1 MDMEIT
7 HETGKILI
15 EFARQNIE
23 HYLSH
28 GKPLHVPSEIK
39 EKFDQKSGAFV
50 TLSVYEK
57 AGNNLR
63 GCIGYILPYY
73 SLWETVSKV
82 SIAAAVDDPRFPA
95 VKIQDMEKII
105 VEVSV
110 LTVPKQILVKTPNE
124 YLSKIQIGRDGLI
137 VSQDG
142 RQGLLLPQVPV
153 EHGRNWDVQT
163 FLEHTCEKAWLPRN
177 AWKDI
182 KNTKIEHFT
191 AIIFEETSPRGEI
204 RKKEI
209 GE

>member
-7 HETGKILI
+7 HETGKLLI

-23 HYLSH
+23 HYLNH
-28 GKPLHVPSEIK
+28 GKPLPVPSEIK
-39 EKFDQKSGAFV
+39 EKFDHKSGAFV

-57 AGNNLR
+57 AGNPLR
-63 GCIGYILPYY
+63 GCIGYILPYFP
-73 SLWETVSKV
+73 LWETVSKV

-95 VKIQDMEKII
+95 VKIQDMERII

-177 AWKDI
+177 AWKDL
-182 KNTKIEHFT
+182 KSTKIEHFT
-191 AIIFEETSPRGEI
+191 ATIFEETSPGGEI